1 MVQQVDYAT
10 QLPQYDMMIRSVLK
24 AGHVFR
30 TSPDYD
36 DYYQELRLIILLQ
49 TGAVDTFPPLA
60 RTTHFI
66 GYCFGDY
73 VTFNGKPSGMVSIPA
88 LSQLTKMS
96 KICAV
101 QTKRTVSEL
110 HQVLAK
116 LVTREKNKSDLERV
130 IIDLIKYPTD
140 TITNRCARLSIHRAT
155 YARWLKQIRLLMLDV
170 TA

>member
-10 QLPQYDMMIRSVLK
+10 QLPQYDMMICSVLK

-30 TSPDYD
+30 TSPDCD

-49 TGAVDTFPPLA
+49 LMG
-60 RTTHFI
+60 
-66 GYCFGDY
+66 GYVPSPCKNNSLYRLLLWRLRDFQRQAKRYDDHTCFE
-73 VTFNGKPSGMVSIPA
+73 PA
-88 LSQLTKMS
+88 DENIEDLRSSNALD
-96 KICAV
+96 
-101 QTKRTVSEL
+101 RFEL

-140 TITNRCARLSIHRAT
+140 TISNRCARLGIHRAT